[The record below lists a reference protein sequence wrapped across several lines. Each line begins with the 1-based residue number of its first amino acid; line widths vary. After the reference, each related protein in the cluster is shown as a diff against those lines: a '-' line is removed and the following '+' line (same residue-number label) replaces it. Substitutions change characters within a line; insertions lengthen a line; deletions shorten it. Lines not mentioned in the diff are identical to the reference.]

1 MSRLRFSGHETFIVR
16 TFWPKKGYDFI
27 MEGGDFNAK
36 DAVVKLGVGKNMVSS
51 INYWMKS
58 LYLIDE
64 SNNIPSLFADFLF
77 GETGNDLFLE
87 DIGSVWLLHYYL
99 INHNYASIYS
109 LVFNKFRKERSI
121 FTKSQLHSFIKRH
134 FHEQNNNGY
143 NSNTIDKDAGVLLR
157 TYNTP
162 DYKSIKKDYED
173 EIGGLFLELE
183 LMSSKRDVDLDEKKV
198 DWFDLTGK
206 ERPTLPA
213 EVVLFTILDS
223 YPESQNISFRRLEI
237 EENSPGMVFALSKEG
252 LFMKLKEIESI
263 NKGVIISESA
273 GNITMVIPEGIDKW
287 ELLKNYYAE

>member
-27 MEGGDFNAK
+27 MEEGDFNAK

-58 LYLIDE
+58 LNIVDE
-64 SNNIPSLFADFLF
+64 SNGEPTFFADFIF

-99 INHNYASIYS
+99 IKLKYASIYS
-109 LVFNKFRKERSI
+109 LAFNKFRKERSL

-134 FHEQNNNGY
+134 FDKQNNNGY
-143 NSNTIDKDAGVLLR
+143 NSNTIDKDAGVFLR

-183 LMSSKRDVDLDEKKV
+183 LMSSKRDVDLDGKKV

-206 ERPTLPA
+206 ERPSLPA
-213 EVVLFTILDS
+213 EIVLFAILDS
-223 YPESQNISFRRLEI
+223 FAESQNISFRRLEI

-252 LFMKLKEIESI
+252 LYIKLKEIESNI
-263 NKGVIISESA
+263 EGVIVSESA
-273 GNITMVIPEGIDKW
+273 GNITMVIPEGLDKW
-287 ELLKNYYAE
+287 DVLRNYYAE